1 MDKQRLLE
9 LAGMDESGDAFRDAL
24 KVIAAELAPDANFM
38 DTGGDVEDVINELMQ
53 GRWTEQ
59 LRDEIRDQL
68 ADADRY

>member
-9 LAGMDESGDAFRDAL
+9 LAGLDDQDEFRNAL
-24 KVIAAELAPDANFM
+24 KVIAAELAPDANLI
-38 DTGGDVEDVINELMQ
+38 DTGGDIEDIIDDLMR

-68 ADADRY
+68 TSVSV

>member
-9 LAGMDESGDAFRDAL
+9 LAGLDDQDEFRNAL
-24 KVIAAELAPDANFM
+24 KVIAAELAPDANLM
-38 DTGGDVEDVINELMQ
+38 DTGGDIEDIIDDLMR

-68 ADADRY
+68 TSVSV

>member
-9 LAGMDESGDAFRDAL
+9 LAGLDDQDEFHNAL
-24 KVIAAELAPDANFM
+24 KVIAAELAPDANLM
-38 DTGGDVEDVINELMQ
+38 DTGGDIEDIIDDLMR

-68 ADADRY
+68 TSVSV

>member
-9 LAGMDESGDAFRDAL
+9 LAGLDDQDEFRNAL
-24 KVIAAELAPDANFM
+24 KVIAAELAPDANLM
-38 DTGGDVEDVINELMQ
+38 DTGGDIEDIIDDLMR

-68 ADADRY
+68 TSVRF

>member
-9 LAGMDESGDAFRDAL
+9 LAGLDDQDEFRNAL
-24 KVIAAELAPDANFM
+24 KVIAAELAPDANLM
-38 DTGGDVEDVINELMQ
+38 GGDIEDIIDDLMR

-68 ADADRY
+68 TSVSV

>member
-9 LAGMDESGDAFRDAL
+9 LAGLDDQDEFRNAL
-24 KVIAAELAPDANFM
+24 KVIAAELASDANLM
-38 DTGGDVEDVINELMQ
+38 DTGGDIEDIIDDLMR

-68 ADADRY
+68 ADQDAY

>member
-9 LAGMDESGDAFRDAL
+9 LAGLDDQDEFRNAL
-24 KVIAAELAPDANFM
+24 KVIAAELAPDANLM
-38 DTGGDVEDVINELMQ
+38 DTGGDIEDVIDELMR

-68 ADADRY
+68 ADQNAY